1 MWIPRAARDKLHR
14 AGRQVPRAPG
24 ALLAA
29 LILAAPLPAAA
40 QAPTPRLAAAKAP
53 QDDELIVT
61 LRVNGVDRAEL
72 TLLRKADGDFWL
84 PAGEVAGL
92 KIDPQEQALR
102 EAGGQRYY
110 SLRALGA
117 RVAFDEATLALQVD
131 FPPKSLAGTEIDLAN
146 RPPPVPLTP
155 AGRSLILSYRL
166 ASTRASGGPAQVAMD
181 TDLNVRLGP
190 ILLRQESRMVFT
202 GTPGTRRF
210 SRGSSQAIWDDRQ
223 NGRRV
228 IVGDVVSSA
237 GAYGTSI
244 TAGGILVAKDYD
256 MLPDV
261 IKQPTASLQT
271 SSALPAQVEVAVDG
285 STIYRANVG
294 PGPISLNNLLLYG
307 GTRNVRVT
315 VTDASGRREVLEQP
329 FLFTDTV
336 LAQGLHDYS
345 YFLGKRSE
353 LGADNAWHY
362 RELAWQGFHRY
373 GVNDHLTVAAGGEG
387 NRDFTNAGAGITLR
401 SDTLGLLSLDL
412 LGSRDRLAGT
422 FAPGWSARYTYATP
436 LGSLVLGKRHFG
448 GGFRSFISG
457 ALAPNL
463 RDESRIGVATQ
474 FGQFSLALDL
484 ARSTDDLATHDT
496 GSFRMATS
504 IGRRTTLSAEL
515 QARRDNGVRDW
526 GAFVFLRHELDGDRW
541 VGSSVHASPG
551 RPTFELETGKQLSQG
566 EGVGYRLGLASGT
579 QGDAGGVDTSL
590 SANWNLRPVTLEFIG
605 SSPLRGSGSRFAEV
619 AASGAVVAVDN
630 YWGLTRRVDDGFVL
644 ARLGVPQKGVDV
656 LVNNQV
662 QGTTDA
668 NGVLFIPQVTSFGRQ
683 DVSVD
688 AKQLGMQYSLPV
700 QRQTISTAYR
710 SGTIVDFGGKQVHAV
725 AGMVWKLV
733 GGRRAPVVS
742 RALTLKG
749 PGGTLAIE
757 TGLAGDFYLED
768 AAPGQYRGELDEGS
782 HKLACRF
789 EMQQSAEP
797 VVESKEGVICE

>member
-1 MWIPRAARDKLHR
+1 MWIPRAARDKLQR

-29 LILAAPLPAAA
+29 LILAAATPPAAA
-40 QAPTPRLAAAKAP
+40 QAPAPMPAAAKAP

-61 LRVNGVDRAEL
+61 LRVNGVDRGDL
-72 TLLRKADGDFWL
+72 TLLRKPDGDFWL
-84 PAGEVAGL
+84 PAGELAAL
-92 KIDPQEQALR
+92 KIDPQERAQR
-102 EAGGQRYY
+102 EAAGQGYY

-117 RVAFDEATLALQVD
+117 RVAFDEATLALHVD
-131 FPPKSLAGTEIDLAN
+131 FPPKSLARTEIDLAN

-155 AGRSLILSYRL
+155 PGRSLILSYRL
-166 ASTRASGGPAQVAMD
+166 AGTRSGGSAQVAMD

-202 GTPGTRRF
+202 GAPGTRRF
-210 SRGSSQAIWDDRQ
+210 SRGSSQAVWDDRQ

-244 TAGGILVAKDYD
+244 TAGGILVTKDYD

-261 IKQPTASLQT
+261 VKQPTASLQT
-271 SSALPAQVEVAVDG
+271 SSALPAEVEVAVDG
-285 STIYRANVG
+285 STIYRTNVG

-329 FLFTDTV
+329 FLFTDSV

-353 LGADNAWHY
+353 LGVDNAWHY

-412 LGSRDRLAGT
+412 LGSRDRQAGT
-422 FAPGWSARYTYATP
+422 TAPGWSARYTYATP

-457 ALAPNL
+457 ALAPRL
-463 RDESRIGVATQ
+463 RDESRIGVSTQ
-474 FGQFSLALDL
+474 LGQVSLAMDL

-496 GSFRMATS
+496 GSLRMATS
-504 IGRRTTLSAEL
+504 VGRRTTLSAEL
-515 QARRDNGVRDW
+515 QGRRDNGVRDW
-526 GAFVFLRHELDGDRW
+526 GVFVFLRHELDGDRW
-541 VGSSVHASPG
+541 VGASAHASSG
-551 RPTFELETGKQLSQG
+551 RPTFELETGRQLNQG
-566 EGVGYRLGLASGT
+566 EGVGYRLGLATGA
-579 QGDAGGVDTSL
+579 QGEAGGVDTSL

-605 SSPLRGSGSRFAEV
+605 NSPLRGSGSRFAEV

-630 YWGLTRRVDDGFVL
+630 YWGLTRKVDDGFVL

-662 QGTTDA
+662 QGATDA

-683 DVSVD
+683 DVAVD
-688 AKQLGMQYSLPV
+688 TKQLGMQFSLPQ
-700 QRQTISTAYR
+700 QRHTISTAYR

-725 AGMVWKLV
+725 AGMVWKLAD
-733 GGRRAPVVS
+733 GRRAPVAS

>member
-1 MWIPRAARDKLHR
+1 MWIPRAARDKLES
-14 AGRQVPRAPG
+14 AGRQIPRAPG

-29 LILAAPLPAAA
+29 LILAAVLPAAA
-40 QAPTPRLAAAKAP
+40 QTPAPRNVVAAKAP

-61 LRVNGVDRAEL
+61 VRVNGVDRGDL
-72 TLLRKADGDFWL
+72 TLLRKPDGDFWL
-84 PAGEVAGL
+84 PAGELAAL
-92 KIDPQEQALR
+92 KVDPQEQAQR
-102 EAGGQRYY
+102 EAGGQGYY

-117 RVAFDEATLALQVD
+117 RVVFDEARLALQVD
-131 FPPKSLAGTEIDLAN
+131 FPPKGLARTEIDLAN
-146 RPPPVPLTP
+146 RPPPVPLTRP
-155 AGRSLILSYRL
+155 GHSLILSYRL
-166 ASTRASGGPAQVAMD
+166 AGTRASGGATQVAMD

-190 ILLRQESRMVFT
+190 ILLRQESRMVFS
-202 GTPGTRRF
+202 GAAGSRRF
-210 SRGSSQAIWDDRQ
+210 SRGSTQALWDDPR

-244 TAGGILVAKDYD
+244 TAGGILVTKDYD

-285 STIYRANVG
+285 STIYRTNVG

-329 FLFTDTV
+329 FLFTDSV
-336 LAQGLHDYS
+336 LAKGLHDYS

-412 LGSRDRLAGT
+412 LGSRNRAGT
-422 FAPGWSARYTYATP
+422 IAPGWSARYTYATP
-436 LGSLVLGKRHFG
+436 LGSLVLGKRHFSS
-448 GGFRSFISG
+448 GFRSFLGGTLVPS
-457 ALAPNL
+457 L
-463 RDESRIGVATQ
+463 RDENRIGIATQ
-474 FGQFSLALDL
+474 LGQFSLALDL

-496 GSFRMATS
+496 GSLRMATS

-526 GAFVFLRHELDGDRW
+526 GAFIFLRRELDGDRW
-541 VGSSVHASPG
+541 VGSSVHASSG
-551 RPTFELETGKQLSQG
+551 RPQFELDAGKQLNQG
-566 EGVGYRLGLASGT
+566 EGVGYRLGLATGG
-579 QGDAGGVDTSL
+579 QGGAGGVDTSL

-605 SSPLRGSGSRFAEV
+605 SSPLHGAGGRFAEV
-619 AASGAVVAVDN
+619 AASGALVAVDN
-630 YWGLTRRVDDGFVL
+630 YWGLTRKVDDGFVL

-668 NGVLFIPQVTSFGRQ
+668 NGDLFIPQVTSFGRQ
-683 DVSVD
+683 DVAVNG
-688 AKQLGMQYSLPV
+688 KQLGMQFSLPQ
-700 QRQTISTAYR
+700 QRHTISTAYR
-710 SGTIVDFGGKQVHAV
+710 SGTIVDFGAKQVHAV
-725 AGMVWKLV
+725 AGMAWKLV
-733 GGRRAPVVS
+733 DGRRAPVVS
-742 RALTLKG
+742 RAWTLKG
-749 PGGTLAIE
+749 AGGTLAIE

-782 HKLACRF
+782 HQLACRF
-789 EMQQSAEP
+789 EMPQSAEP